1 MNELRTQPYPPSE
14 ASSTSTAWPN
24 LDKSTEQ
31 VPCRILSNAPSS
43 STPPICIQPKRP
55 PCARHAPTHKRPCPA
70 SPGEC
75 ICTDAKINHG
85 FQGHIKF
92 SEAMIV
98 IERHEHGWRWGAIC
112 KRGDVLVWVRL
123 QNMRMAQIP
132 YREAIGQMEKFGNSD
147 HGLARKG
154 QGAIHGISFPL

>member
-1 MNELRTQPYPPSE
+1 MPDSLECAIIQYAPHMYLTKAAAMRAARAYSQKTLSG
-14 ASSTSTAWPN
+14 
-24 LDKSTEQ
+24 KSWGM
-31 VPCRILSNAPSS
+31 L
-43 STPPICIQPKRP
+43 
-55 PCARHAPTHKRPCPA
+55 
-70 SPGEC
+70 
-75 ICTDAKINHG
+75 CTDAKINLG

-132 YREAIGQMEKFGNSD
+132 YREAIGRWKNSETPIM
-147 HGLARKG
+147 G
-154 QGAIHGISFPL
+154 